1 MKNKKLLNFGYSL
14 YHLFVVMYLNKK
26 LKTRGFYKIKR
37 KNLRKNLID
46 STVKYYKRWNYI
58 VINKLEFDI
67 VLYDLTI
74 SFVLY
79 QGKNTIK
86 QKTIIIEP
94 NKYFN
99 IMEEIDIFIDEYLIE
114 KLNIDKDKLYYLQKL
129 LSKSEIYDSLLLFET
144 FLNDNTYVDYL
155 LRK

>member
-1 MKNKKLLNFGYSL
+1 MKNKKLLEVGYSL

-37 KNLRKNLID
+37 KNLLD
-46 STVKYYKRWNYI
+46 STLKYHKRWNYI

-86 QKTIIIEP
+86 QKTIVIEP

-99 IMEEIDIFIDEYLIE
+99 IMEEIDIFIDEYLID

-129 LSKSEIYDSLLLFET
+129 LLKSEIYDSLLLFET
-144 FLNDNTYVDYL
+144 FLDDNTYVDYL

>member
-37 KNLRKNLID
+37 KNLLG
-46 STVKYYKRWNYI
+46 STLKYHKRWNYI

-86 QKTIIIEP
+86 QKTIVIEP

-129 LSKSEIYDSLLLFET
+129 LSKSEIYDSLYLFET
-144 FLNDNTYVDYL
+144 FLDDNIYVDYL